1 MLKET
6 RHIDLKLPRSW
17 NLCTTDEL
25 ETIAAC
31 ILRHVAMQD
40 RYHPFDWVTVKTE
53 LFFLLTGLEIVGE
66 ADDPVDGDPDQ
77 RNRAYM
83 VRRNKKEEPFPI
95 YIWQVQ
101 SFVDQHLAWIDD
113 EKQSLIIFPYKH
125 TLRRFGFVRRWQL
138 LGWRYY
144 DVPELLDGY
153 TWREYRH
160 LQDYMELYVS
170 LQNQMTKMQQGAIDK
185 DRLAELARQMLDA
198 RNNFLAVLFKTGE
211 NYPLSTIHSPLST
224 IHSLFKKVG
233 PVQWQVLLFWWSGF
247 MRYLQKQFPHCF
259 KSSKKTGKRPAN
271 PLELYTSVIATMQTQ
286 AHLSEEDINN
296 QTFHIILEQ
305 LERLAK
311 QNEEMEKISKKH
323 R

>member
-1 MLKET
+1 M
-6 RHIDLKLPRSW
+6 KLPRSW
-17 NLCTTDEL
+17 NQCTTDEL

-40 RYHPFDWVTVKTE
+40 RYHPFDWVSVKTE
-53 LFFLLTGLEIVGE
+53 LFFLLTGLEMVGTV
-66 ADDPVDGDPDQ
+66 DDPVDGDPDQ
-77 RNRAYM
+77 RNRAYL
-83 VRRNKKEEPFPI
+83 VQRNKKEDPFPL
-95 YIWQVQ
+95 YIWQVH

-125 TLRRFGFVRRWQL
+125 TLRRFGFVCRWQL

-160 LQDYMELYVS
+160 LQDYMES
-170 LQNQMTKMQQGAIDK
+170 IITLQNQAASIAEKGIIDR
-185 DRLAELARQMLDA
+185 DRLAAIEQQTVRQRTAFLTTLFRCPERVARC
-198 RNNFLAVLFKTGE
+198 
-211 NYPLSTIHSPLST
+211 I
-224 IHSLFKKVG
+224 G
-233 PVQWQVLLFWWSGF
+233 PVQFQVLLFWWSGF
-247 MRYLQKQFPHCF
+247 MRYLQKQYPHCF
-259 KSSKKTGKRPAN
+259 KSSKKKISKRPAN
-271 PLELYTSVIATMQTQ
+271 PLELYTNIVATMQTQ

-311 QNEEMEKISKKH
+311 QNEEMEKINKKQKH
-323 R
+323 KH

>member
-1 MLKET
+1 M
-6 RHIDLKLPRSW
+6 KLPRSW
-17 NLCTTDEL
+17 NQCTTDEL

-40 RYHPFDWVTVKTE
+40 RYHPFDWMSMKTE
-53 LFFLLTGLEIVGE
+53 LFFLLTGLEMVGTV
-66 ADDPVDGDPDQ
+66 DDPVDGDPDE
-77 RNRAYM
+77 RNRAYL
-83 VRRNKKEEPFPI
+83 VQRNKKEEPFPI
-95 YIWQVQ
+95 YIWQVH

-153 TWREYRH
+153 TWREYRL
-160 LQDYMELYVS
+160 LQDYMESIVT
-170 LQNQMTKMQQGAIDK
+170 LQNQAASIAEKGIIDR
-185 DRLAELARQMLDA
+185 DRLAAIQQKTARQRTAFLTTLFRCPERVA
-198 RNNFLAVLFKTGE
+198 RC
-211 NYPLSTIHSPLST
+211 I
-224 IHSLFKKVG
+224 G
-233 PVQWQVLLFWWSGF
+233 PVQFQVLLFWWSGF
-247 MRYLQKQFPHCF
+247 MRYLQKQYPHCF
-259 KSSKKTGKRPAN
+259 KSSKKKTGKRPTN
-271 PLELYTSVIATMQTQ
+271 PLELYTSIVATMQTQ

-311 QNEEMEKISKKH
+311 QNEEMEKINKKH
-323 R
+323 

>member
-1 MLKET
+1 
-6 RHIDLKLPRSW
+6 
-17 NLCTTDEL
+17 
-25 ETIAAC
+25 
-31 ILRHVAMQD
+31 MQD

-53 LFFLLTGLEIVGE
+53 LFFLLTGLEIVDE
-66 ADDPVDGDPDQ
+66 VSDPVDGDPDE

-83 VRRNKKEEPFPI
+83 VRRNRKEEPFPI

-113 EKQSLIIFPYKH
+113 EKQSLIIFPYK
-125 TLRRFGFVRRWQL
+125 QL
-138 LGWRYY
+138 LWKWHFQLRPPFIKKHWLAPG
-144 DVPELLDGY
+144 ELLQDFS
-153 TWREYRH
+153 WREYRH
-160 LQDYMELYVS
+160 LQDYMEQYVR

-185 DRLAELARQMLDA
+185 DRLAALARQMLDA
-198 RNNFLAVLFKTGE
+198 RNNFLAVLFKTE
-211 NYPLSTIHSPLST
+211 NYPLSTIHS
-224 IHSLFKKVG
+224 SLNKVG
-233 PVQWQVLLFWWSGF
+233 SVQWQVLLFWWSGF
-247 MRYLQKQFPHCF
+247 MRYLQKQYPHCF
-259 KSSKKTGKRPAN
+259 KSSKKPGKRPPN
-271 PLELYTSVIATMQTQ
+271 PLELYTSIVATMQTQ

>member
-1 MLKET
+1 MLQKET

-17 NLCTTDEL
+17 NQCTTDEL

-40 RYHPFDWVTVKTE
+40 RYHPFDWLSVKTE
-53 LFFLLTGLEIVGE
+53 LFFLLTGLELVGTV
-66 ADDPVDGDPDQ
+66 DDPVDGDPDQ

-83 VRRNKKEEPFPI
+83 VQRNKKEEPYHI

-125 TLRRFGFVRRWQL
+125 TLRCFGFVRRWHL

-153 TWREYRH
+153 TWCEYRH
-160 LQDYMELYVS
+160 LQDYMESIVT
-170 LQNQMTKMQQGAIDK
+170 LQNQAASIAEKDIIDR
-185 DRLAELARQMLDA
+185 DRLAAIEQQTVRQRTAFLTTLFRCPECVAR
-198 RNNFLAVLFKTGE
+198 R
-211 NYPLSTIHSPLST
+211 I
-224 IHSLFKKVG
+224 G
-233 PVQWQVLLFWWSGF
+233 PVQFQVLLFWWSGF
-247 MRYLQKQFPHCF
+247 MRYLQKQYPHCF
-259 KSSKKTGKRPAN
+259 KSSKKTGKRPSN
-271 PLELYTSVIATMQTQ
+271 PLELYTSIVATMQTQ

>member
-1 MLKET
+1 MFEQKA

-17 NLCTTDEL
+17 NQCTTDEL

-40 RYHPFDWVTVKTE
+40 RYHPFDWLTVKTE
-53 LFFLLTGLEIVGE
+53 LFFLLTGLEMVGE
-66 ADDPVDGDPDQ
+66 ADDPVDDDPDE
-77 RNRAYM
+77 RNRAYL

-113 EKQSLIIFPYKH
+113 EKQSLIIFPYK
-125 TLRRFGFVRRWQL
+125 QL
-138 LGWRYY
+138 LGVWRLSRRY
-144 DVPELLDGY
+144 PFIKKQWLAPGELLQDFS
-153 TWREYRH
+153 WREYRH
-160 LQDYMELYVS
+160 LQDYMEMYVR

-185 DRLAELARQMLDA
+185 DRLAALARQMLDA
-198 RNNFLAVLFKTGE
+198 RNNFLAVLFKVEGH
-211 NYPLSTIHSPLST
+211 YPLSTIHS
-224 IHSLFKKVG
+224 SLNKVG
-233 PVQWQVLLFWWSGF
+233 PVQWQVILFWWSGF

-259 KSSKKTGKRPAN
+259 KSSKKTGKRP
-271 PLELYTSVIATMQTQ
+271 PLPIELYRSIITTVQKESNGLT
-286 AHLSEEDINN
+286 EDEVNG
-296 QTFHIILEQ
+296 QTFYIVLEH

>member
-1 MLKET
+1 MFEKT

-17 NLCTTDEL
+17 NQCTTDEL

-40 RYHPFDWVTVKTE
+40 RYHPFDWVSVKTE
-53 LFFLLTGLEIVGE
+53 LFFLLTGLEMVGTVN
-66 ADDPVDGDPDQ
+66 DPVDGDPDQ
-77 RNRAYM
+77 RNRAYL
-83 VRRNKKEEPFPI
+83 VQRNKKEDPFPL
-95 YIWQVQ
+95 YIWQVH

-125 TLRRFGFVRRWQL
+125 TLRRFGFVCRWQL

-160 LQDYMELYVS
+160 LQDYMES
-170 LQNQMTKMQQGAIDK
+170 IITLQNQAASIAEKGIIDR
-185 DRLAELARQMLDA
+185 DRLAAIEQQTVRQRTAFLTTLFRCPERVARC
-198 RNNFLAVLFKTGE
+198 
-211 NYPLSTIHSPLST
+211 I
-224 IHSLFKKVG
+224 G
-233 PVQWQVLLFWWSGF
+233 PVQFQVLLFWWSGF
-247 MRYLQKQFPHCF
+247 MRYLQKQYPHCF
-259 KSSKKTGKRPAN
+259 KSSKKKTSKRPAN
-271 PLELYTSVIATMQTQ
+271 PLELYTNIVATMQTQ

-311 QNEEMEKISKKH
+311 QNEEMEKINKKH
-323 R
+323 KH

>member
-1 MLKET
+1 MFEQKA

-17 NLCTTDEL
+17 NQCTTDEL

-40 RYHPFDWVTVKTE
+40 RYHPFDWLTVKTE
-53 LFFLLTGLEIVGE
+53 LFFLLTGLEMVGE
-66 ADDPVDGDPDQ
+66 ADDPVDGDPDE

-113 EKQSLIIFPYKH
+113 EKQSLIIFPYK
-125 TLRRFGFVRRWQL
+125 QL
-138 LGWRYY
+138 LGVWRWQRHF
-144 DVPELLDGY
+144 PFIKKQWLAPGELLQDFS
-153 TWREYRH
+153 WREYRH
-160 LQDYMELYVS
+160 LQDYMEMYVR
-170 LQNQMTKMQQGAIDK
+170 LQNQIAKLQQGPANRDT
-185 DRLAELARQMLDA
+185 LAALARQMLDA
-198 RNNFLAVLFKTGE
+198 RNNFLAVLFKAEGH
-211 NYPLSTIHSPLST
+211 YPLSTIHS
-224 IHSLFKKVG
+224 SLNKVG
-233 PVQWQVLLFWWSGF
+233 PVQWQVILFWWSGF

-259 KSSKKTGKRPAN
+259 KSSKKTGKRPSN
-271 PLELYTSVIATMQTQ
+271 PLELYTSIVATMQTQ

>member
-17 NLCTTDEL
+17 NQCTTDEL

-66 ADDPVDGDPDQ
+66 VSDPVDDDPDE
-77 RNRAYM
+77 RNRAYL

-113 EKQSLIIFPYKH
+113 EKQSLIIFPYK
-125 TLRRFGFVRRWQL
+125 QL
-138 LGWRYY
+138 LWEWRFQLRPPFLKKHYLA
-144 DVPELLDGY
+144 PGELLQDFS
-153 TWREYRH
+153 WREYRH
-160 LQDYMELYVS
+160 LQDYMEQYVR
-170 LQNQMTKMQQGAIDK
+170 LQNQMAKMQQGAIDK
-185 DRLAELARQMLDA
+185 DRLAALARQMLDA
-198 RNNFLAVLFKTGE
+198 RNKFLAVLFKTE
-211 NYPLSTIHSPLST
+211 NYPLSTLHSPLST
-224 IHSLFKKVG
+224 IHSPFKKVG
-233 PVQWQVLLFWWSGF
+233 PVQWQVILFWWSGF

-259 KSSKKTGKRPAN
+259 KSSKKTGKRPPN
-271 PLELYTSVIATMQTQ
+271 PLELYTSIVATMQTQ